1 MELCSTK
8 FFNHEEKSKDNHL
21 RLCVANDDNELQL
34 KHSRLSGRAGARS
47 TEVVYDREYSFSGGT
62 KK

>member
-47 TEVVYDREYSFSGGT
+47 DNPNLAATDGT
-62 KK
+62 RWR